1 MKKRTSSPGSFALA
15 SAILALPAAL
25 ILSQPPQLWAHS
37 IESGIVNG
45 KTDEGYR
52 FMSGGVGSGERTQ
65 MQKQARDYDLDL
77 SFADAK
83 GHYLSDVK
91 VAITDEHGNQIVD
104 TTTAGPLLYVELP
117 SGKYNVKADF
127 NGHTEEVKNLAVS
140 KGHLRTRL
148 MHWQVTDQTTANAEK
163 TKPELASK

>member
-1 MKKRTSSPGSFALA
+1 MKKPFTPLHSVARA
-15 SAILALPAAL
+15 SVVLALPAAL
-25 ILSQPPQLWAHS
+25 ILSQPLQSWARS
-37 IESGIVNG
+37 VESGIVNG
-45 KTDEGYR
+45 KTDKGYQY
-52 FMSGGVGSGERTQ
+52 MSGGVGIGERAQ
-65 MQKQARDYDLDL
+65 MQKQARNYDLDL

-127 NGHTEEVKNLAVS
+127 NGHTEEIKNLDVS
-140 KGHLRTRL
+140 KEHLLARL
-148 MHWQVTDQTTANAEK
+148 MHWQVADQTTAKAEG
-163 TKPELASK
+163 TKPQLASK